1 VTAILVLSD
10 LHLENRPYWGLP
22 EKLPAF
28 DVAVFAGDIAETP
41 RAAVEM
47 LAAAPALAGRPVVY
61 VPGNHEFFSGDIDA
75 RIVDG
80 KAAAEGTNVRLLD
93 REAVAIAGARF
104 VGAILWTDF
113 VLKGDA
119 ARARAMEVAEAGMYD
134 HRLIRAGGEAF
145 TPRHALARHRADL
158 AFIEAELASPFDGP
172 TVVVTHHAP
181 HARSIHP
188 KYAHTF
194 LSAAFAS
201 DLTAVIER
209 GRPDLWLHG
218 HTHASSDYRVGE
230 TRVVCNPKG
239 NGPKIHGGD
248 FDNRDFREGF
258 VVEV

>member
-10 LHLENRPYWGLP
+10 LHLENRPYWRLP
-22 EKLPAF
+22 ETLPPF

-47 LAAAPALAGRPVVY
+47 FATAPALAGRPVVY

-75 RIVDG
+75 RIADG
-80 KAAAEGTNVRLLD
+80 KAAAEGTNIRLLD

-113 VLKGDA
+113 ALKNDV
-119 ARARAMEVAEAGMYD
+119 ARAMEVAEAGMYD
-134 HRLIRAGGEAF
+134 HRLIRAGGESF
-145 TPRHALARHRADL
+145 TLSHALDRHRADL
-158 AFIEAELASPFDGP
+158 AFIEAELAKPFTGP

-188 KYAHTF
+188 KYAATV

-239 NGPKIHGGD
+239 NGPKIRGGD